1 PADSSMTIREG
12 DQAWFVIPRLL
23 LGKVAIMPQ
32 PPRSEK
38 SEDREKALYHST
50 TALPTHF
57 YLAAY
62 LWARERRHSDAFIHF
77 GTHGSQEWMPGKERG
92 LSVHDYPMLAVGDVP
107 VVYPYIADNI
117 GEAQQARRRGRA
129 VIVSHQTPPF
139 QPAGMHDAL
148 TAMHDLLHQW

>member
-1 PADSSMTIREG
+1 
-12 DQAWFVIPRLL
+12 
-23 LGKVAIMPQ
+23 
-32 PPRSEK
+32 
-38 SEDREKALYHST
+38 
-50 TALPTHF
+50 
-57 YLAAY
+57 
-62 LWARERRHSDAFIHF
+62 ERRHSDAFIHF

-148 TAMHDLLHQW
+148 TAMHDLLHQWLAQGEGAVKEQIKADLLGRARTERIILDLGWTDERAAAEF